1 MSLSLQYPNM
11 KLRSVLA
18 AGVGG
23 LGLAAASNRLLQANA
38 DDLEPP
44 LPGGRRSYRWRGFDV
59 GYTKA
64 GDPEDPQLVLV
75 HGINAA
81 GTSREFETIFESLAK
96 EYHVIAPDLPG
107 FGTSDRPPLL
117 YSAPLYEQFLL
128 DFLGDLTDEPTV
140 VASGLSG
147 AYATLAA
154 RDVDVSELV
163 LLCPTDTT
171 MGGGGE
177 RTWVRSL
184 LRSPLVGQALFNAL
198 VSKPSMRHFHADH
211 GYYDMDNLTEARLD
225 YEWHSAHQ
233 DGARFAPAS
242 FLGGFLD
249 PEQSLEAQLPDV
261 DAPVTLVWGRDASTT
276 PLEAGRSLADAVDAK
291 LVVFDEANLLPHV
304 EHPEQFVELLLGG

>member
-1 MSLSLQYPNM
+1 M
-11 KLRSVLA
+11 KLRNVLA

-23 LGLAAASNRLLQANA
+23 LGFAAASNRLLQSRAS
-38 DDLEPP
+38 DLEAP
-44 LPGGRRSYRWRGFDV
+44 LPGELRSYRWRGFNV

-64 GDPEDPQLVLV
+64 GDPQDPELVLV

-81 GTSREFETIFESLAK
+81 ATSREFETVFESLAE
-96 EYHVIAPDLPG
+96 EYHVLAPDLPG
-107 FGTSDRPPLL
+107 FGTTDRPPLL
-117 YSAPLYEQFLL
+117 YSAPLYEQFLV
-128 DFLGDLTDEPTV
+128 DFLEDLTDEPTV

-147 AYATLAA
+147 AYVTLAA
-154 RDVDVSELV
+154 RDLDVSELV
-163 LLCPTDTT
+163 LICPTGTT
-171 MGGGGE
+171 MGGDGK

-211 GYYDMDNLTEARLD
+211 GYYDMDNLTEERLD

-233 DGARFAPAS
+233 EGARFAPAS

-249 PEQSLEAQLPDV
+249 PDESLEEALPDV

-276 PLEAGRSLADAVDAK
+276 PLSAGRSLADASDAK
-291 LVVFDEANLLPHV
+291 LVVFDEATLLPHV
-304 EHPEQFVELLLGG
+304 EHPEQFAELLVED

>member
-1 MSLSLQYPNM
+1 M
-11 KLRSVLA
+11 KLRNVLA

-23 LGLAAASNRLLQANA
+23 LGLAAVSNRLLRTRA
-38 DDLEPP
+38 DDSESP
-44 LPGGRRSYRWRGFDV
+44 LPGDQRSYRWRGFDV

-81 GTSREFETIFESLAK
+81 GTSREFETVFESLAE

-117 YSAPLYEQFLL
+117 YSAPLYEQFLV
-128 DFLGDLTDEPTV
+128 DFLGDLTDEPIV

-154 RDVDVSELV
+154 READVSELV

-171 MGGGGE
+171 MGGEGG
-177 RTWVRSL
+177 RRWVRSL
-184 LRSPLVGQALFNAL
+184 LRSPLVGEALFNAL
-198 VSKPSMRHFHADH
+198 VSKRSMRHFHADH

-249 PEQSLEAQLPDV
+249 PEESLETALPRV
-261 DAPVTLVWGRDASTT
+261 EAPVTLIWGRDASTT
-276 PLEAGRSLADAVDAK
+276 PLETGRSLADVSDAK

-304 EHPEQFVELLLGG
+304 EHPEQFVELLLEG

>member
-1 MSLSLQYPNM
+1 MSLSLQYPDM
-11 KLRSVLA
+11 KLRNILA

-38 DDLEPP
+38 GDLESP
-44 LPGGRRSYRWRGFDV
+44 LPGDRRSYRWRGFDIS
-59 GYTKA
+59 YTKA

-81 GTSREFETIFESLAK
+81 ATSREFETVFESLAE

-107 FGTSDRPPLL
+107 FGISDRPPLL

-128 DFLGDLTDEPTV
+128 DFLEDLTDEPTV

-154 RDVDVSELV
+154 RDFDVSELV

-184 LRSPLVGQALFNAL
+184 LRSPLIGQALFNVL

-249 PEQSLEAQLPDV
+249 PDQSLEAELPDV

-276 PLEAGRSLADAVDAK
+276 PLEAGRSLADESDAK
-291 LVVFDEANLLPHV
+291 LIVFDEANLLPHV
-304 EHPEQFVELLLGG
+304 EHPEQFVELLLEE